1 MIDFNDFAQKN
12 DQENILEKNP
22 QSQFQNS
29 GNEGLDSMNN
39 IFINQNNLQGD
50 EEEQKRI
57 SERQKEAE
65 ERLEKINK
73 KIEQEEKMR
82 NDIRQKAAE
91 YLAEFEAKRQELIA
105 KKRKELEEKELNRN
119 KDNNPQGN
127 SETWSKVSGN
137 IDLRESDYKGTKDVQ
152 RMREAMMN
160 RQQDPNS
167 EPIKNFFG

>member
-1 MIDFNDFAQKN
+1 MIDFNDFAPKN

-39 IFINQNNLQGD
+39 MFINQNNLQGD

-65 ERLEKINK
+65 ERREKINK
-73 KIEQEEKMR
+73 KIEKEEKMR

-91 YLAEFEAKRQELIA
+91 YLSEFEAKRQELIA

-127 SETWSKVSGN
+127 SEMWSKVSGN

>member
-1 MIDFNDFAQKN
+1 MIDFNDFAPKN

-39 IFINQNNLQGD
+39 MFINQNNLQGD

-57 SERQKEAE
+57 SERQKEAK
-65 ERLEKINK
+65 ERREKINK

-82 NDIRQKAAE
+82 NDIRKKAAE

>member
-1 MIDFNDFAQKN
+1 MIDFNDFAPKN
-12 DQENILEKNP
+12 DQENNLETNP
-22 QSQFQNS
+22 KSQFQNS
-29 GNEGLDSMNN
+29 EIGGLDSMNN
-39 IFINQNNLQGD
+39 MFMNQKNPQED

-57 SERQKEAE
+57 LERQKEDE
-65 ERLEKINK
+65 ERREKINK

-82 NDIRQKAAE
+82 NDIRQKAVE
-91 YLAEFEAKRQELIA
+91 YMAEFEAKRQELIA
-105 KKRKELEEKELNRN
+105 KKRKELEEKELNKN
-119 KDNNPQGN
+119 KDSNPQGN
-127 SETWSKVSGN
+127 SEMWSKVSGN

>member
-1 MIDFNDFAQKN
+1 MLDFNDFAPKN
-12 DQENILEKNP
+12 DKENILEKNP

-39 IFINQNNLQGD
+39 MFINQNNLQGD

-65 ERLEKINK
+65 ERREKINK

-82 NDIRQKAAE
+82 NDIRKKAAE
-91 YLAEFEAKRQELIA
+91 YLVEFEAKRQELIA

>member
-1 MIDFNDFAQKN
+1 MIDFNDFAPKN

-39 IFINQNNLQGD
+39 MFINQNNLQGD

-65 ERLEKINK
+65 ERREKINK

-82 NDIRQKAAE
+82 NDIRQKAVE
-91 YLAEFEAKRQELIA
+91 YMAEFEAKRQELIA

-119 KDNNPQGN
+119 KDSNPQGN
-127 SETWSKVSGN
+127 SEMWSKVSGN
-137 IDLRESDYKGTKDVQ
+137 IDMRESDYKGSKDVQ

>member
-1 MIDFNDFAQKN
+1 MIDFNDFAPKN

-39 IFINQNNLQGD
+39 MFINQNNLQGD

-65 ERLEKINK
+65 ERREKINK

-82 NDIRQKAAE
+82 NDIRKKAAE
-91 YLAEFEAKRQELIA
+91 YLVEFEAKRQELIA

>member
-1 MIDFNDFAQKN
+1 MIDFNDFAPKN
-12 DQENILEKNP
+12 DQENNLETNP

-29 GNEGLDSMNN
+29 GIGGFDSMNN
-39 IFINQNNLQGD
+39 MFMNQNNPQED

-65 ERLEKINK
+65 ERREKINK

-82 NDIRQKAAE
+82 NDIRQKAVE
-91 YLAEFEAKRQELIA
+91 YMAEFEAKRQELIA

-119 KDNNPQGN
+119 KDSNPQGN
-127 SETWSKVSGN
+127 SEMWSKVSGN
-137 IDLRESDYKGTKDVQ
+137 IDMRESDYKGSKDVQ

>member
-1 MIDFNDFAQKN
+1 MIDFNDFAPKN
-12 DQENILEKNP
+12 DQENNFEANA

-29 GNEGLDSMNN
+29 GIGGLDSMKN
-39 IFINQNNLQGD
+39 IFMNQNNPQDD

-65 ERLEKINK
+65 ERREKINK

-82 NDIRQKAAE
+82 NDIRQKAVE
-91 YLAEFEAKRQELIA
+91 YMAEFEAKRQELIA

-119 KDNNPQGN
+119 KDSNPQGN
-127 SETWSKVSGN
+127 SEMWSKVSGN
-137 IDLRESDYKGTKDVQ
+137 IDMRESDYKGSKDVQ

>member
-1 MIDFNDFAQKN
+1 MLDFNDFAPKN

-39 IFINQNNLQGD
+39 MFINQNNLQGD

-65 ERLEKINK
+65 ERREKINK

-91 YLAEFEAKRQELIA
+91 YLVEFEAKRQELIA

>member
-1 MIDFNDFAQKN
+1 MIDFNDFAPKN
-12 DQENILEKNP
+12 DQENKLETNP

-29 GNEGLDSMNN
+29 GIGGLDAMNN
-39 IFINQNNLQGD
+39 MFMNQNNPQED

-65 ERLEKINK
+65 ERREKINK

-82 NDIRQKAAE
+82 NDIRQKAVE
-91 YLAEFEAKRQELIA
+91 YMAEFEAKRQELIA

-119 KDNNPQGN
+119 KDSNPQGN
-127 SETWSKVSGN
+127 SEMWSKVSGN
-137 IDLRESDYKGTKDVQ
+137 IDMRESDYKGSKDVQ

>member
-1 MIDFNDFAQKN
+1 MIDFNDFAPKN

-39 IFINQNNLQGD
+39 MFINQNNLQGD

-65 ERLEKINK
+65 ERREKINK

-82 NDIRQKAAE
+82 NDIRKKAAE
-91 YLAEFEAKRQELIA
+91 YLLEFEAKRQELIA

>member
-39 IFINQNNLQGD
+39 MFINQNNLQGD

-65 ERLEKINK
+65 ERREKINK

-91 YLAEFEAKRQELIA
+91 YLVEFEAKRQELIA

>member
-1 MIDFNDFAQKN
+1 MIDFNDFAPKN

-39 IFINQNNLQGD
+39 MFINQNNLQGD

-73 KIEQEEKMR
+73 KIEQEEQMR
-82 NDIRQKAAE
+82 NDIRKKAAE
-91 YLAEFEAKRQELIA
+91 YLVEFEAKRQELIA

-119 KDNNPQGN
+119 KDNSPQGN
-127 SETWSKVSGN
+127 SEMWSKVSGN

>member
-1 MIDFNDFAQKN
+1 MIDFNDSAPKN
-12 DQENILEKNP
+12 DQENNFETNP

-29 GNEGLDSMNN
+29 GIGGLDSMNN
-39 IFINQNNLQGD
+39 MFMNQNNPQDD

-65 ERLEKINK
+65 ERREKINK

-82 NDIRQKAAE
+82 NDIRQKAVE
-91 YLAEFEAKRQELIA
+91 YMAEFEAKRQELIA

-119 KDNNPQGN
+119 KDSNPQGN
-127 SETWSKVSGN
+127 SEMWSKVSGN
-137 IDLRESDYKGTKDVQ
+137 IDMRESDYKGSKDVQ

>member
-1 MIDFNDFAQKN
+1 MIDFNDFAPKN

-39 IFINQNNLQGD
+39 MFINQNNLQGD

-65 ERLEKINK
+65 ERREKINK

-82 NDIRQKAAE
+82 NDIRKKAAE

>member
-1 MIDFNDFAQKN
+1 MIDFNDFAPKN

-39 IFINQNNLQGD
+39 MFINQNNLQGD

-65 ERLEKINK
+65 ERREKINK

-91 YLAEFEAKRQELIA
+91 YLVEFEAKRQELIA

>member
-1 MIDFNDFAQKN
+1 MIDFNDFAPKN
-12 DQENILEKNP
+12 DQENILDINP

-29 GNEGLDSMNN
+29 GNEGSDSMNN
-39 IFINQNNLQGD
+39 MFINQNNPQGD

-65 ERLEKINK
+65 ERREKINK

-127 SETWSKVSGN
+127 SEMWSKVSGN

>member
-1 MIDFNDFAQKN
+1 MIDFNDFAPQN

-39 IFINQNNLQGD
+39 MFINQNNLQGD

-65 ERLEKINK
+65 ERREKINK

-82 NDIRQKAAE
+82 NDIRKKAAE
-91 YLAEFEAKRQELIA
+91 YLVEFEAKRQELIA

>member
-1 MIDFNDFAQKN
+1 MIDFNDFAPKN

-39 IFINQNNLQGD
+39 MFINQNNFQGD

-65 ERLEKINK
+65 ERREKINK

-82 NDIRQKAAE
+82 NDIRKKAAE

-127 SETWSKVSGN
+127 SEMWSKVSGN

>member
-1 MIDFNDFAQKN
+1 MIDFNDFAPKN
-12 DQENILEKNP
+12 DQETILEKNP

-39 IFINQNNLQGD
+39 MFINQNNLQGD

-57 SERQKEAE
+57 SERQKETE
-65 ERLEKINK
+65 ERREKINK

-82 NDIRQKAAE
+82 NDIRKKAAE
-91 YLAEFEAKRQELIA
+91 YLVEFEAKRQELIA

>member
-1 MIDFNDFAQKN
+1 MLDFNDFAPKN

-39 IFINQNNLQGD
+39 MFINQNNLQGD

-65 ERLEKINK
+65 ERREKINK

-82 NDIRQKAAE
+82 NDIRKKAAE

>member
-1 MIDFNDFAQKN
+1 MIDFNDFAPKN

-39 IFINQNNLQGD
+39 MFINQNNLQGD

-91 YLAEFEAKRQELIA
+91 YLVEFEAKRQELIA

-127 SETWSKVSGN
+127 SEMWSKVSGN

-167 EPIKNFFG
+167 EPKKNFFG

>member
-1 MIDFNDFAQKN
+1 MLDFNDFAPKN

-39 IFINQNNLQGD
+39 MFINQNNLQGD

-160 RQQDPNS
+160 NPNAQ
-167 EPIKNFFG
+167 PMQNIFG